1 MENMVEFKVQVEED
15 IVKEYGK
22 DILEQYLREY
32 LSKAI
37 LKLVAKEI
45 LDDLKTID
53 VKENSFIQA
62 RERAW
67 NNYGK
72 NYFLNVIAN
81 A

>member
-1 MENMVEFKVQVEED
+1 MVEFKIQVDEE

-22 DILEQYLREY
+22 EHFEQFLQEY
-32 LSKAI
+32 LSKAV
-37 LKLVAKEI
+37 LKLAAKEL

-53 VKENSFIQA
+53 IKENSWQQA

-72 NYFLNVIAN
+72 HYFLNVTAN
-81 A
+81 V